1 MFSSILRHLDPIGSS
16 FTVLLTT
23 RYHIVAAELPAF
35 VFC

>member
-1 MFSSILRHLDPIGSS
+1 LFSSILGHLHPIGGS

-23 RYHIVAAELPAF
+23 RYHIVAAELPLV